1 MQCIKCEASMLKA
14 ATSKV
19 VVPLI
24 DNPRKGNL
32 KANTRIPESVT
43 TLVTADSAGRA
54 TRILDEGEGDLL
66 ASCIPELCLRI
77 GTVSSITGLSVPTI
91 YREIAHKRFP
101 RPIKITAGARAW
113 RLSEIMNWIETRER
127 DQGPASQSS
136 PAEDAHRGA

>member
-1 MQCIKCEASMLKA
+1 MLKA

-32 KANTRIPESVT
+32 KANTRIPENVT

-66 ASCIPELCLRI
+66 ASCIPDVKEALGRSGC
-77 GTVSSITGLSVPTI
+77 
-91 YREIAHKRFP
+91 
-101 RPIKITAGARAW
+101 
-113 RLSEIMNWIETRER
+113 
-127 DQGPASQSS
+127 
-136 PAEDAHRGA
+136 

>member
-1 MQCIKCEASMLKA
+1 MLKT

-43 TLVTADSAGRA
+43 TLVIADSAGRA

-66 ASCIPELCLRI
+66 ASCIPDVKEALGRSGC
-77 GTVSSITGLSVPTI
+77 
-91 YREIAHKRFP
+91 
-101 RPIKITAGARAW
+101 
-113 RLSEIMNWIETRER
+113 
-127 DQGPASQSS
+127 
-136 PAEDAHRGA
+136 

>member
-1 MQCIKCEASMLKA
+1 MLKA
-14 ATSKV
+14 ATTKV

-32 KANTRIPESVT
+32 KANTRVPENVT
-43 TLVTADSAGRA
+43 TLVTADFAGRA
-54 TRILDEGEGDLL
+54 TRILDQGEGDLL

-101 RPIKITAGARAW
+101 RPIKITAGAPCAKI
-113 RLSEIMNWIETRER
+113 SDNV
-127 DQGPASQSS
+127 
-136 PAEDAHRGA
+136 